1 MTNTWSNWSGSVTCQ
16 PRQIAMPISEAA
28 VAELVKQA
36 ARAGQ
41 VVRVTG
47 SGHSFLPL
55 CATDD
60 VLISLDN
67 LAGIESADRE
77 RLEATIFAG
86 TKLHALGEPLAAHG
100 MALANQGDIDRQS
113 LAGAVSTGTHGTG
126 PTLGSFSTQVVG
138 LRIVTAEGELLEL
151 DLDRDADVMAA
162 ARTSL
167 GALGVTT
174 AIRLRVLPAYRLH
187 EKLWQEPIDE
197 CLARLD
203 ERIAA
208 TRHFEFFWYQATD
221 LAHAKSLHPTDQ
233 PPDKLPRAT
242 SEPSG
247 ELANTPGERIDHS
260 YRVFPSSRENRFNEM
275 EYSVPAE
282 QGPACFREI
291 RELMRTRHPHVT
303 WPVEYRTLA
312 ADEIDLS
319 TSQGR
324 ETVTLSIHQAN
335 TLEHRAFFADAE
347 VIFRR
352 HDGRPHWAKMHSLTA
367 AELAPLYPRWDH
379 FQTIRR
385 QLDPGGVFMNEHLKQ
400 IFERE

>member
-1 MTNTWSNWSGSVTCQ
+1 MTNTWSNWSGSVTCE
-16 PRQIAMPISEAA
+16 PRQIAMPTSEAD
-28 VAELVKQA
+28 VAALVKKA
-36 ARAGQ
+36 AAQGQ

-47 SGHSFLPL
+47 SGHSFVPL

-60 VLISLDN
+60 VLVSLDH
-67 LAGIESADRE
+67 LAGIESVDRGKF
-77 RLEATIFAG
+77 EATILAG
-86 TKLHALGEPLAAHG
+86 SKLHALGEPLAAHG

-138 LRIVTAEGELLEL
+138 LRIVTADGELLTL

-167 GALGVTT
+167 GAMGVTT

-187 EKLWQEPIDE
+187 ERMWQEPIAE
-197 CLARLD
+197 CMARLD

-221 LAHAKSLHPTDQ
+221 LAHAKALHPTDA
-233 PPDKLPRAT
+233 PPDERPPAVDD
-242 SEPSG
+242 PSG
-247 ELANTPGERIDHS
+247 ELASTPGERIDHS

-282 QGPACFREI
+282 QGPACFFAI
-291 RELMRTRHPHVT
+291 RELMRTRHPHIT

-312 ADEIDLS
+312 GDEIDLS
-319 TSQGR
+319 TSHGR

-335 TLEHRAFFADAE
+335 TLEHRPFFADAE
-347 VIFRR
+347 AIFRR
-352 HDGRPHWAKMHSLTA
+352 HGGRPHWAKMHSLSA
-367 AELAPLYPRWDH
+367 AELAPLYPRWNH
-379 FQTIRR
+379 FQAIRR
-385 QLDPGGVFMNEHLKQ
+385 RLDPRGVFLNEHLKK
-400 IFERE
+400 IFGAE

>member
-16 PRQIAMPISEAA
+16 PRQIALPESEAE
-28 VAELVKQA
+28 VAALVKQTA
-36 ARAGQ
+36 DARQ

-60 VLISLDN
+60 VLISLDR
-67 LAGIESADRE
+67 LAGVESVNRE
-77 RLEATIFAG
+77 RLEATVFAG

-100 MALANQGDIDRQS
+100 LALANQGDIDRQS
-113 LAGAVSTGTHGTG
+113 LAGAISTGTHGTG
-126 PTLGSFSTQVVG
+126 RSLGSLSTPVVG
-138 LRIVTAEGELLEL
+138 LRIATAEGQLLEL
-151 DLDRDADVMAA
+151 SLDRDPDVMAA
-162 ARTSL
+162 ARVSL

-174 AIRLRVLPAYRLH
+174 AIRLRLVPAYRLH
-187 EKLWQEPIDE
+187 EKLWQEPIEE

-221 LAHAKSLHPTDQ
+221 LAHAKALEPTDRA
-233 PPDKLPRAT
+233 PDELPDM
-242 SEPSG
+242 
-247 ELANTPGERIDHS
+247 PGERIDHS
-260 YRVFPSSRENRFNEM
+260 YVVFPTSRENRFNEM

-282 QGPACFREI
+282 QGPECFRAI
-291 RELMRTRHPHVT
+291 RELMRTRHAHVT

-352 HDGRPHWAKMHSLTA
+352 HQGRPHWAKMHSLRA

-379 FQTIRR
+379 FQSVRR
-385 QLDPGGVFMNEHLKQ
+385 QLDPCGVFMNDHLKRL
-400 IFERE
+400 FEAE

>member
-16 PRQIAMPISEAA
+16 PRQIALPDSEAA
-28 VAELVKQA
+28 VAALVKQA
-36 ARAGQ
+36 ADAAH

-60 VLISLDN
+60 VLVSLDQ
-67 LAGIESADRE
+67 LAGIESVDRE
-77 RLEATIFAG
+77 RLEATVFAG

-113 LAGAVSTGTHGTG
+113 LAGAISTGTHGTG
-126 PTLGSFSTQVVG
+126 RSLGSLSTQVVG
-138 LRIVTAEGELLEL
+138 LRIVTADSQLL
-151 DLDRDADVMAA
+151 DVSLDRDAEVMAA
-162 ARTSL
+162 ARVSL

-174 AIRLRVLPAYRLH
+174 AIRLRLVPAYRLH
-187 EKLWQEPIDE
+187 EKLWQEPIEE
-197 CLARLD
+197 CLDRLD

-221 LAHAKSLHPTDQ
+221 LAHAKALDPTDQ
-233 PPDKLPRAT
+233 PPDELPDM
-242 SEPSG
+242 
-247 ELANTPGERIDHS
+247 PGERIDHS
-260 YRVFPSSRENRFNEM
+260 YVVFPTAREDRFNEM

-282 QGPACFREI
+282 QGPACFRAI
-291 RELMRTRHPHVT
+291 RELMRTRHAHVT

-352 HDGRPHWAKMHSLTA
+352 HGGRPHWAKMHSLRA
-367 AELAPLYPRWDH
+367 AQLAPLYPRWNH
-379 FQTIRR
+379 FQAIRR
-385 QLDPGGVFMNEHLKQ
+385 QLDPQGVFMNDHLKLL
-400 IFERE
+400 FEAE